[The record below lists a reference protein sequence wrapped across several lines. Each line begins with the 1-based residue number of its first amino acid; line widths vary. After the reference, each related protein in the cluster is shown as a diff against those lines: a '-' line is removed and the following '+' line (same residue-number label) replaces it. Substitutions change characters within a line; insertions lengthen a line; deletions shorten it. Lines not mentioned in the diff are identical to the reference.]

1 MNFFFFFFF
10 SRILT
15 FGGPIV
21 ISIPLVLL
29 WKVKIKRQ
37 QKIFVGIFLCLSI
50 CMIIIAI
57 VRVSGL
63 HKNHNIDPVWTVF
76 WHQVEAAV
84 AIITVS
90 ITAFRSLLGIKA
102 LKSRERKIRERSWFS
117 HHQRKLRARY
127 FQKSTQ
133 DEPTLG
139 QLPSIPA
146 ATLTGIRTFINDN
159 GVGIL
164 GNSEPMG
171 MTHNLDEDLPTVAS
185 HEPQQIRVAQLSTE
199 LDLLD
204 KVKSTKTAKFV

>member
-1 MNFFFFFFF
+1 
-10 SRILT
+10 
-15 FGGPIV
+15 
-21 ISIPLVLL
+21 
-29 WKVKIKRQ
+29 
-37 QKIFVGIFLCLSI
+37 
-50 CMIIIAI
+50 MIIIAI
-57 VRVSGL
+57 VRVSGFL
-63 HKNHNIDPVWTVF
+63 KNHDIDPVWAIF

-102 LKSRERKIRERSWFS
+102 LKARERKKRERSWFS
-117 HHQRKLRARY
+117 HHQQKLRARY

-133 DEPTLG
+133 DEEPTLG
-139 QLPSIPA
+139 QLPSIPT

-171 MTHNLDEDLPTVAS
+171 MTHNSDEDLPRVAS

-199 LDLLD
+199 LDFVD
-204 KVKSTKTAKFV
+204 KGKSTKTANFV

>member
-1 MNFFFFFFF
+1 
-10 SRILT
+10 
-15 FGGPIV
+15 
-21 ISIPLVLL
+21 
-29 WKVKIKRQ
+29 
-37 QKIFVGIFLCLSI
+37 
-50 CMIIIAI
+50 MIIIAI
-57 VRVSGL
+57 IRISGL
-63 HKNHNIDPVWTVF
+63 HKNHSATDPVWAVF

-102 LKSRERKIRERSWFS
+102 LKSRERKNRERSWFS
-117 HHQRKLRARY
+117 HHQQKIRARY

-171 MTHNLDEDLPTVAS
+171 MTHNSDEDLPTVLAS

-204 KVKSTKTAKFV
+204 KAKSTKTAIFV